1 MRSSDWISDVCSS
14 DLLAASLPARL
25 LGAGEGKDVLDLCA
39 APGGKTMQL
48 AAAGWRVTAVDQ
60 SSKRQGRLAANLA
73 RTDLAAETLAA
84 DIRHWEPAAPVDAI
98 LLDAPCSA
106 TGIFRR
112 HPDVLHRIGS
122 RQIEERAELQKELLI
137 RAASWVKPGGV
148 LVYAT
153 CSLERDR
160 KSTRL
165 KLQSL
170 MRISYAVFC

>member
-1 MRSSDWISDVCSS
+1 
-14 DLLAASLPARL
+14 
-25 LGAGEGKDVLDLCA
+25 
-39 APGGKTMQL
+39 MQL

-60 SSKRQGRLAANLA
+60 SSKRLGRLAANLA

-122 RQIEERAELQKELLI
+122 RQIEERAELRSEEHT
-137 RAASWVKPGGV
+137 S
-148 LVYAT
+148 
-153 CSLERDR
+153 E
-160 KSTRL
+160 
-165 KLQSL
+165 LQSL
-170 MRISYAVFC
+170 MRISYAVFCLKKKNKK